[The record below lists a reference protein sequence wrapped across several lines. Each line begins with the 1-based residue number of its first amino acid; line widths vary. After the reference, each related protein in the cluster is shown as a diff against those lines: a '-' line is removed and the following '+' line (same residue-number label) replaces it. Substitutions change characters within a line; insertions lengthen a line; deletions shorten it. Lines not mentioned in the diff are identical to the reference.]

1 MVRGRRKKENETR
14 SKRNEG
20 EKRKDKGV
28 MNMKGRF
35 REGRKEERKEQY
47 DEWTNVCTTI
57 PLALA
62 PVL

>member
-28 MNMKGRF
+28 MNMK
-35 REGRKEERKEQY
+35 E
-47 DEWTNVCTTI
+47 V
-57 PLALA
+57 
-62 PVL
+62 